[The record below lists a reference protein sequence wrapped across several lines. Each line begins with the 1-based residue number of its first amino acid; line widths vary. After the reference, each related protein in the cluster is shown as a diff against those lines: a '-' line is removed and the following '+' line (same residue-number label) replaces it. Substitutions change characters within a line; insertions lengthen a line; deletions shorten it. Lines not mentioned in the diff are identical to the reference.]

1 MNYSGIDLIKKLGLK
16 RRHRN
21 RDTVSDD
28 MTKFLSTSI
37 FFTAAA
43 AVAAPVLAEEVN
55 VYSYR
60 QPELIKPLTDA
71 FTAETGIKVNVAY
84 LQKGMIERLEAEGER
99 SPADLV
105 LTVDISRLAG
115 VVNAGL
121 TQPVESDVINAN
133 VPAQYRD
140 PDNQWFGL
148 TTRARIVYASK
159 DRVADG
165 EVTTYEDLAD
175 PKWAGRICTRS
186 GTNAYNVA
194 LTSAVIEH
202 HGEEG
207 AKTWLEGVKSNLARK
222 PQGNDRAQVKA
233 IWTGECDISVGN
245 TYYMGKMLGDEE
257 QKAWADSVRIVFPTF
272 ENGGTH
278 VNVSGVALTKSAPNK
293 DNAVKMMEFLTSP
306 KAQEIYAEA
315 NFEYPI
321 APGAEASDLVKS
333 WGEFTADDVNLM
345 TLAGHRSQALKITE
359 QVDFDG

>member
-1 MNYSGIDLIKKLGLK
+1 
-16 RRHRN
+16 
-21 RDTVSDD
+21 
-28 MTKFLSTSI
+28 MTKPFSTALFL
-37 FFTAAA
+37 TAAA
-43 AVAAPVLAEEVN
+43 SLAAPVFADEVN

-84 LQKGMIERLEAEGER
+84 LKKGMVERLQAEGDR
-99 SPADLV
+99 SPADMI
-105 LTVDISRLAG
+105 LTVDISRLAA

-121 TQPVESDVINAN
+121 TQPITSDAITAN

-140 PDNQWFGL
+140 PDNHWFGL

-175 PKWAGRICTRS
+175 PKWEGRICTRS

-202 HGEEG
+202 HGVEG

-233 IWTGECDISVGN
+233 IWAGECDISIGN
-245 TYYMGKMLGDEE
+245 TYYMGKMLSDEE
-257 QKAWADSVRIVFPTF
+257 QKEWADSVRIVFPTF
-272 ENGGTH
+272 ENAGTH
-278 VNVSGVALTKSAPNK
+278 VNISGVAMTKAAPNR
-293 DNAVKMMEFLTSP
+293 DNALKMMEFLTSP
-306 KAQEIYAEA
+306 KAQEVYARA

-321 APGAEASDLVKS
+321 APGTEAAELVKG

-345 TLAGHRSQALKITE
+345 TLAGHRSEALKLIE
-359 QVDFDG
+359 EVDFDG